1 MCGRQVVLCFDGFYQ
16 GVFAAVAYDEIDPR
30 EGSNGFGVELG
41 VTAGDDEEGTG
52 MTTVG
57 LADQLARTAVAQ
69 VGDGAGVDD
78 IDVSDLIEVALG
90 KASIAHL
97 LTNGFTIGLVYL
109 AAEGGDC
116 KCCFF

>member
-16 GVFAAVAYDEIDPR
+16 GVFAAVAYDEIDAW
-30 EGSNGFGVELG
+30 ECGYCFGVELG
-41 VTAGDDEEGTG
+41 VTAGDDEDGTW
-52 MTTVG
+52 MTAVG